1 VDERFYH
8 PTGGESYY
16 FRKKK
21 FKKFFYTFFTTS
33 VEPSVTSES
42 NGPRWVDSLRRQYET
57 LWSLGTE
64 AVVSWPRS
72 DRSGGLASRAEI
84 GGRNSASGEACGVGC
99 PCPAAPR
106 MRVSPR
112 LVLLLLLFAAA
123 LPLAGREKNKLAYG
137 EGLAVNIPAPE
148 SEVEQVVADVADNG
162 LIRGT
167 KEYNK
172 DEFVSGAKAA
182 TSSRVFSAWTE
193 GGKVFYKVREQA
205 LDPRNFKDS
214 SDSGT
219 LVVRYVVQ
227 AQGEKNTVL
236 RINALFKEDFRHI
249 VHQSDGS
256 VENAEYRDIREHID
270 AIELM
275 KRQNVEALNERRE
288 KLEKKQTSS
297 SSQTDAGAWPVP
309 QSEQPAVAAPVE
321 SHEDPAPTGTTQV
334 ASQSAPDQ
342 SQPVQNQPVEN
353 QPVQSQP
360 GQDQPGQTLSS
371 QSVPVATASGQSLEE
386 HVKDLRRQLERQVK
400 DPGAPLKSA
409 PFHTASTLQSL
420 PTGTEV
426 LILISTP
433 YWYGVETHEGQHGWI
448 MRDDLVQK

>member
-1 VDERFYH
+1 M
-8 PTGGESYY
+8 G
-16 FRKKK
+16 
-21 FKKFFYTFFTTS
+21 
-33 VEPSVTSES
+33 
-42 NGPRWVDSLRRQYET
+42 
-57 LWSLGTE
+57 WS
-64 AVVSWPRS
+64 RS
-72 DRSGGLASRAEI
+72 DRSRWLASHVDIRGSSSREAGGADCRRTAAAGARA
-84 GGRNSASGEACGVGC
+84 
-99 PCPAAPR
+99 AAR
-106 MRVSPR
+106 LI
-112 LVLLLLLFAAA
+112 LVLLFFAAA
-123 LPLAGREKNKLAYG
+123 LPVAGRKKDKLPYG
-137 EGLAVNIPAPE
+137 DGLAVNIPVPE

-162 LIRGT
+162 VIRGT

-182 TSSRVFSAWTE
+182 TSSRVFPAWSE

-227 AQGEKNTVL
+227 AQGQKNTVL

-256 VENAEYRDIREHID
+256 VESAEYRDIREHID

-297 SSQTDAGAWPVP
+297 SQAEAGAFPVP
-309 QSEQPAVAAPVE
+309 LSEQSAVATTVE
-321 SHEDPAPTGTTQV
+321 SQPDAVPGGTAQI
-334 ASQSAPDQ
+334 ASQSVPEQ
-342 SQPVQNQPVEN
+342 SQPVQNQPTQN
-353 QPVQSQP
+353 QP
-360 GQDQPGQTLSS
+360 GQDQTGQDQSNQSPSS
-371 QSVPVATASGQSLEE
+371 QSEPAVITSGQSLEE
-386 HVKDLRRQLERQVK
+386 HVKDLRRQLERLVK

-420 PTGTEV
+420 PPGTEV
-426 LILISTP
+426 LIVISTP
-433 YWYGVETHEGQHGWI
+433 YWYGVETHDGQHGWI

>member
-1 VDERFYH
+1 V
-8 PTGGESYY
+8 GLS
-16 FRKKK
+16 
-21 FKKFFYTFFTTS
+21 
-33 VEPSVTSES
+33 
-42 NGPRWVDSLRRQYET
+42 
-57 LWSLGTE
+57 
-64 AVVSWPRS
+64 RS
-72 DRSGGLASRAEI
+72 DRSGWLVSRAEI
-84 GGRNSASGEACGVGC
+84 RGRNSASSGAGGASCRC
-99 PCPAAPR
+99 TAAA
-106 MRVSPR
+106 RVRASAKS
-112 LVLLLLLFAAA
+112 VLLLLLFAGA
-123 LPLAGREKNKLAYG
+123 LPLAGRGKDKLHYG

-148 SEVEQVVADVADNG
+148 SEVEQVVAEVADNG
-162 LIRGT
+162 VIRGT

-182 TSSRVFSAWTE
+182 TTSHVFPAWTE

-219 LVVRYVVQ
+219 LVVRYIVQ

-256 VENAEYRDIREHID
+256 VESAEYRDIREHVD
-270 AIELM
+270 AIDLM

-297 SSQTDAGAWPVP
+297 SQAETGAWPVP
-309 QSEQPAVAAPVE
+309 QSEQPAAAAPPVE
-321 SHEDPAPTGTTQV
+321 SHQDVVPVGTTQV
-334 ASQSAPDQ
+334 ASESVPQQ
-342 SQPVQNQPVEN
+342 SQPVQEQPIQNQPMQN
-353 QPVQSQP
+353 HS
-360 GQDQPGQTLSS
+360 GQDQPSQGQPS
-371 QSVPVATASGQSLEE
+371 QGQPSQVQPGQSLPTESVPVAIASGQSLEE
-386 HVKDLRRQLERQVK
+386 HVKDLRRQLVRLVK

-426 LILISTP
+426 LILISTA
-433 YWYGVETHEGQHGWI
+433 YWYGVETHDGQHGWI